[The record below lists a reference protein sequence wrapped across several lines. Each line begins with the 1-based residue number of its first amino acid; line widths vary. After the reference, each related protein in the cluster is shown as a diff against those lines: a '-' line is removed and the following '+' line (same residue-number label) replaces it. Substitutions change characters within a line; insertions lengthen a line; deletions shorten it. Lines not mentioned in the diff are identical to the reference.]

1 MIWLINCVFFILFA
15 NKISGQQGV
24 KQIHSRYI
32 NNARDAL
39 IEKLVED
46 VKNLTIEI
54 KILKDAASQTN
65 FVGEEKNATF
75 DDNEETEPNGNDGS
89 STVLNDEATVETE
102 ATEVINKN
110 LQQNGKTI
118 TDVREKH
125 FIHQIVF
132 RDNWAEV
139 LQVSL
144 RRGSFKTG
152 H

>member
-1 MIWLINCVFFILFA
+1 MIWLIKCVCFILFA

-54 KILKDAASQTN
+54 KMLKDAAN
-65 FVGEEKNATF
+65 LVGEEKNITF
-75 DDNEETEPNGNDGS
+75 DDNEESEPNGNDGIS

-102 ATEVINKN
+102 AEEVINKN
-110 LQQNGKTI
+110 LQQNGKI
-118 TDVREKH
+118 
-125 FIHQIVF
+125 
-132 RDNWAEV
+132 
-139 LQVSL
+139 
-144 RRGSFKTG
+144 
-152 H
+152 

>member
-1 MIWLINCVFFILFA
+1 MIWLFKCVFFISFA

-54 KILKDAASQTN
+54 KILKDTASQTN
-65 FVGEEKNATF
+65 FVGEEKNITF
-75 DDNEETEPNGNDGS
+75 DDNEESEPNGNDGS

-102 ATEVINKN
+102 AKEVINKN
-110 LQQNGKTI
+110 LQQNGKI
-118 TDVREKH
+118 
-125 FIHQIVF
+125 
-132 RDNWAEV
+132 
-139 LQVSL
+139 
-144 RRGSFKTG
+144 
-152 H
+152 

>member
-1 MIWLINCVFFILFA
+1 MIWLIKCVCFILFA

-39 IEKLVED
+39 IEKLVKD

-54 KILKDAASQTN
+54 QLLKDAASQTN
-65 FVGEEKNATF
+65 LVGE
-75 DDNEETEPNGNDGS
+75 DNEENEPDDNNDS
-89 STVLNDEATVETE
+89 SGVLNDDATVETQ
-102 ATEVINKN
+102 ATDIINKN

-118 TDVREKH
+118 IDVREKH

-132 RDNWAEV
+132 RNNWAEV